1 MELSPDF
8 RVNVY
13 TGDPGRGHSPE
24 QLAEMCVNSIVHVSA
39 STHPAIRDQAE
50 AFKDKMRGVIEEYL
64 RKAVKSDRVTVY
76 NAVKDAGFPELAE
89 HVRKL

>member
-8 RVNVY
+8 KVNVY
-13 TGDPGRGHSPE
+13 TADPGRGHSPE
-24 QLAEMCVNSIVHVSA
+24 QLAEMCVNSIIHVSA

-50 AFKDKMRGVIEEYL
+50 AFREKMRGVVEEYL

-76 NAVKDAGFPELAE
+76 NAICDAGMPDLAKFVKE
-89 HVRKL
+89 I